1 MHPEKSKLNAMSD
14 ELKIWVVAEDDISAT
29 ASVEGERDGRR
40 DMGGGFGARVTERV
54 TTVIRRREPLD
65 AGALKAQMKG
75 LLTVVG
81 ELFDH
86 AEQQTGMRLTEVEL
100 KVEINAEGQVSLVG
114 NGGKLGNTGGIT
126 LKFTRP

>member
-1 MHPEKSKLNAMSD
+1 MSD
-14 ELKIWVVAEDDISAT
+14 ELQIWVVAEDDISAT
-29 ASVEGERDGRR
+29 ASVDGERDGRR

-65 AGALKAQMKG
+65 AGALKAQMNG

-81 ELFDH
+81 ELFAH